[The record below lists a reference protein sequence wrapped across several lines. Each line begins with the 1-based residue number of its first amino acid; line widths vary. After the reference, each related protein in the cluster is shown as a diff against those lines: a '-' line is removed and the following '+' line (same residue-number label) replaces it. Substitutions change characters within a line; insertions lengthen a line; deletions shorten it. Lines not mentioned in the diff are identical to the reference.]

1 MAEDAAAKRRARQTV
16 RNLLLS
22 LIACAGLVLA
32 LVLIVPRDDSSRIQ
46 RVDYKSIAA
55 EVQSSTGLNILVPNL
70 PEGWW
75 CNKAT
80 WTGKSPD
87 GVKTWY
93 LGLIGPKNQYVGL
106 TQGFD
111 VNPTWFVG
119 QLGQGAA
126 VLGPK
131 YEGNGWWRWDASP
144 QHDPMQTKDHVWAF
158 KTKAIESAKGS
169 SVRLYGAES
178 VKDFYTIAEVL
189 PISGMVPADTV
200 WKK

>member
-1 MAEDAAAKRRARQTV
+1 MAEDAAAKRRARQTI

-22 LIACAGLVLA
+22 LVACLGLVLA
-32 LVLIVPRDDSSRIQ
+32 IVLIVPRDNSSRIQ
-46 RVDYKSIAA
+46 RVDYKSIGA
-55 EVQSSTGLNILVPNL
+55 EVASSTGLNIMIPEL

-93 LGLIGPKNQYVGL
+93 LGLIGPNNQYVGF
-106 TQGFD
+106 TQAFD

-126 VLGPK
+126 VAGPK
-131 YEGNGWWRWDASP
+131 YAGNGWWQWDASP
-144 QHDPMQTKDHVWAF
+144 QHDPMQTRDHVWAF
-158 KTKAIESAKGS
+158 QTKAIEKASGEAYL
-169 SVRLYGAES
+169 LYGAES
-178 VKDFYTIAEVL
+178 VKDFQKIASVL
-189 PISGMVPADTV
+189 PFKTMVPADTN
-200 WKK
+200 WNG

>member
-55 EVQSSTGLNILVPNL
+55 EVQSSTGLDILVPNL
-70 PEGWW
+70 PKGWW

-93 LGLIGPKNQYVGL
+93 LGLIGPNNQYVGL

-158 KTKAIESAKGS
+158 NTKSIESAKGS
-169 SVRLYGAES
+169 AVLLYGAES
-178 VKDFYTIAEVL
+178 IKDFYTVAEVL
-189 PISGMVPADTV
+189 PFKELVPADTI

>member
-169 SVRLYGAES
+169 SVLLYGAES
-178 VKDFYTIAEVL
+178 VKDFYAIAEVL